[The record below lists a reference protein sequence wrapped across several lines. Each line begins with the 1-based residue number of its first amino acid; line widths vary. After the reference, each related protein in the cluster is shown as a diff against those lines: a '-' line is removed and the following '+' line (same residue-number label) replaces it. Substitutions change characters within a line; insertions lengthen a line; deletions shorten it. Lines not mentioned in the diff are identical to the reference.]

1 MTTSQMIGSGPESR
15 NKSAIVEVLTSA
27 YARRDFTALEKWL
40 SPDYIQHNPLIPGKR
55 DGLRNYLKNLPE
67 GRRYEPSVVLAE
79 GNIVMI
85 YGRYIGG
92 TAKTLV
98 GADIFRF
105 ENDMVVEHWDVLQ
118 EEVPVEKTV
127 AGNPMFTVLEDFRT
141 AQ

>member
-1 MTTSQMIGSGPESR
+1 MMTNSNSR
-15 NKSAIVEVLTSA
+15 YRSAIVEVLTTA
-27 YARRDFTALEKWL
+27 YSRRDFTALEKWF

-55 DGLRNYLKNLPE
+55 DGLRDYIKNLPE

-92 TAKTLV
+92 TKKTLI

-105 ENDMVVEHWDVLQ
+105 ENDIVVEHWDVLQ

-127 AGNPMFTVLEDFRT
+127 AGNQMFTIVDPNFL
-141 AQ
+141 

>member
-1 MTTSQMIGSGPESR
+1 MGSGSESR
-15 NKSAIVEVLTSA
+15 NKSVIVEVLTSA
-27 YARRDFTALEKWL
+27 YARRDFTALEKWF
-40 SPDYIQHNPLIPGKR
+40 SPDYIQHNPVIPGKR
-55 DGLRNYLKNLPE
+55 DGLRDYVKNLPE

-92 TAKTLV
+92 EKKTLA

-105 ENDMVVEHWDVLQ
+105 ENDMVVEHWDALQ

-127 AGNPMFTVLEDFRT
+127 AGNPMFTILKEFRT
-141 AQ
+141 VQ

>member
-1 MTTSQMIGSGPESR
+1 MVGSRPESR
-15 NKSAIVEVLTSA
+15 NKSVIVEVLTSA
-27 YARRDFTALEKWL
+27 WTRRDFTALEKWF

-55 DGLRNYLKNLPE
+55 DGLRNYVKNLPE
-67 GRRYEPSVVLAE
+67 GRRYEPSLVLAE

-85 YGRYIGG
+85 YGRYIGGGG

-105 ENDMVVEHWDVLQ
+105 ENDMVVERWDVLQ
-118 EEVPVEKTV
+118 EEVPVEKTA
-127 AGNPMFTVLEDFRT
+127 AGNPMFTILEEFRT